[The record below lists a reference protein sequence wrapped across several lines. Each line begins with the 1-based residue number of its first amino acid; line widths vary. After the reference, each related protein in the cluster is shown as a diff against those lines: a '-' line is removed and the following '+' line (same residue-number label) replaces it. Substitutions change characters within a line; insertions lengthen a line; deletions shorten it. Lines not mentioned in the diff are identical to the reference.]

1 MENHKSNLVTVAIP
15 CYNHAQYISQS
26 IQSIIDQDYENIE
39 LVIIDD
45 GSKDDS
51 VEIIKKFIPICKKRF
66 KRFEFIARSNKG
78 LCITLNESIE
88 WSQGKYFSATASDDL
103 LHPKKIS
110 EQVRAFIAHQNNKEL
125 VGIFTGLSVI
135 DEHGNVLYVR
145 GRDSYFGFKEV
156 IRRTAFMPGCAAM
169 FLTIAMKQVGGYNP
183 SYKIEDLYLAL
194 KLSNRGGK
202 FLSIKQPLVFYRRHD
217 DNLSS
222 KSELIWNAVEEIL
235 NEYKEDYFYKQGL
248 ACSLLIQAHDLQKN
262 SKKKSLL
269 FGGRALKIYPLII
282 FSRSFFWWFLKFFK
296 L

>member
-1 MENHKSNLVTVAIP
+1 MENHKSSLVTVAIP

-51 VEIIKKFIPICKKRF
+51 VEIIKKFIPICEKRF

-110 EQVRAFIAHQNNKEL
+110 EQVRAFITHQNNKEL

-262 SKKKSLL
+262 SKKKIST
-269 FGGRALKIYPLII
+269 
-282 FSRSFFWWFLKFFK
+282 FWGACFK
-296 L
+296 NLSVNYF